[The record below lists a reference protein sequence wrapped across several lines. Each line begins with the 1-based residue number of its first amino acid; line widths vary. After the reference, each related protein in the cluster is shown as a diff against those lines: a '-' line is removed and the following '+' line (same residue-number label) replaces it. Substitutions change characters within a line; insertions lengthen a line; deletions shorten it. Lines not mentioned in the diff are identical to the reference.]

1 MAIICPWCSSVI
13 LGRRSLCPDCGFAC
27 GEIAASGSALAAPRE
42 ASASPILLFLTFFL
56 FALCL
61 SVMLQRLPLGGAQ
74 TQEAAAPRYADARMQ
89 TTLVQGES
97 AVRTALNAPAY
108 RGFGRSFVQRS
119 AGSVMTL
126 CGTVD
131 GSDGSAAL
139 SGTRFL
145 SIGGSRTTTVVEA
158 QTPGFA
164 TLWSRLCT
172 APQGGW

>member
-27 GEIAASGSALAAPRE
+27 GEITASGNAMAATRK
-42 ASASPILLFLTFFL
+42 ASASPILLFLTLFL

-61 SVMLQRLPLGGAQ
+61 SLMLQQLPLGGTQ
-74 TQEAAAPRYADARMQ
+74 PQEAPAPRYADARMQ

-108 RGFGRSFVQRS
+108 RGFGTSFVQRS

-126 CGTVD
+126 CGTVN

-145 SIGGSRTTTVVEA
+145 SIGGRGVATVIEART
-158 QTPGFA
+158 PSFG
-164 TLWSRLCT
+164 TLWSRLCA
-172 APQGGW
+172 APQGSW